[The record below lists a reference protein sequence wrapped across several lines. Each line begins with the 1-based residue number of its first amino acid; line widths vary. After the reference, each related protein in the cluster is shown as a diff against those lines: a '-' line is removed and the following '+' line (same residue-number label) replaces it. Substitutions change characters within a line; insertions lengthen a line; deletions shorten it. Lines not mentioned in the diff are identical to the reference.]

1 MKKFI
6 SENIVYILLIILFS
20 LVVIFWGRIIVKEF
34 KTEKNQN
41 NLTELSDRIRCAES
55 FGWEV
60 DKASETKTLHYIPK
74 EITDEFLQYNE
85 MQKSCGFELMPFIGK
100 GVTVYTY
107 RILNFPHSTPVNA
120 YLNIITY
127 NDRMVGGDCVV
138 DEFDDLY
145 LPVCYQR

>member
-6 SENIVYILLIILFS
+6 SENIVYILLIVLFS

-34 KTEKNQN
+34 KTEKNHN

-85 MQKSCGFELMPFIGK
+85 MQKSCGFDLTPYMGK

-107 RILNFPHSTPVNA
+107 RILNFPNKTPVNA

-127 NDRMVGGDCVV
+127 NDRMIGGDCVV
-138 DEFDDLY
+138 DEFDDLC
-145 LPVCYQR
+145 LSVCYQR